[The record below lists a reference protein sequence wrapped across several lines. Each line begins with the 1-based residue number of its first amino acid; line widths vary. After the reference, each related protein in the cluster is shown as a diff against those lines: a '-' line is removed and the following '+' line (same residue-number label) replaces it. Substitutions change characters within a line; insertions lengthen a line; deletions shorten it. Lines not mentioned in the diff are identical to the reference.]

1 MSPVHIWLMC
11 ISVTAPLPG
20 VRWRRLCQAALQACL
35 STGTLRGGAE
45 QRAPLQPSCVQEC
58 LQGAQLAVWHTAVYV
73 ARSCLQDAQLSAGC
87 AAVCR
92 MLSCLQDA
100 QLSVCRL
107 SQCSH
112 GTVWHSALPGTH
124 LCPGAQLC
132 RAQLSQGA
140 QLSQSTQLSVG
151 CTAGSGHTAVCR
163 THSCLQLQNSSSFV
177 LPEVDSP

>member
-58 LQGAQLAVWHTAVYV
+58 LQGAQLAVWHTAVHV

-87 AAVCR
+87 TAVC
-92 MLSCLQDA
+92 LQA
-100 QLSVCRL
+100 VPVF
-107 SQCSH
+107 
-112 GTVWHSALPGTH
+112 TWHSVALSSAWNTSVPGCSA
-124 LCPGAQLC
+124 L
-132 RAQLSQGA
+132 QGTA
-140 QLSQSTQLSVG
+140 ISR
-151 CTAGSGHTAVCR
+151 CTAISEHTAVCGVHSWLR
-163 THSCLQLQNSSSFV
+163 THSCLQNTQLSAAAEFQ
-177 LPEVDSP
+177 